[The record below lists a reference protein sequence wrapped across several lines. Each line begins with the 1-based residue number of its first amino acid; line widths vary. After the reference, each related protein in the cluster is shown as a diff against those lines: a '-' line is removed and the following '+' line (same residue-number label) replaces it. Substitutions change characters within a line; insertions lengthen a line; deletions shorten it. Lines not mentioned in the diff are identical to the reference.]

1 MINRR
6 RWFSA
11 LALTLVFAAAASAQR
26 SMIRG
31 KVRTP
36 SGSPVN
42 NAIVELR
49 IGGSGMISQTVT
61 RNDGDFAFTSLEPAE
76 YEVAVAMAGFEPAAQ
91 AVRFEN
97 TEGMKF
103 MQVVNVEIILRPKAD
118 AALALPATL
127 FAQDVPKAA
136 RTAYEKAITKLRDGK
151 SAEAIELLHT
161 AIAEFSDYF
170 DAHFVLGQEMFRGG
184 RDNEALEEL
193 ERARQINDR
202 QDAIYHLFGL
212 IMFKQKKYALAQ
224 RAFREAET
232 LKPNNPAA
240 HFHRGMALIELA
252 IRESGEPRDSD
263 FNEAEQE
270 LDRAWEL
277 SNQHMHEV
285 RLQRA
290 RIHER
295 RGNKEAAVRELEAY
309 LKAEPEAKNAAAI
322 KEAIAKMRNTKK

>member
-1 MINRR
+1 MMNRR

-36 SGSPVN
+36 NGNPVN

-49 IGGSGMISQTVT
+49 IGGSAMIGQTVT
-61 RNDGDFAFTSLEPAE
+61 RNDGDFAFNGLEPGE
-76 YEVAVAMAGFEPAAQ
+76 YEVAVAMAGYQPAAQ

-103 MQVVNVEIILRPKAD
+103 MQVVNVEIIIRPKSE
-118 AALALPATL
+118 AAPALPTTL

-136 RTAYEKAITKLRDGK
+136 RAAYEKAITKLRDGK
-151 SAEAIELLHT
+151 PAEAVDLLRA

-170 DAHFVLGQEMFRGG
+170 DAHFVLGQEMFRAGQ
-184 RDNEALEEL
+184 DNEALEEL

-212 IMFKQKKYALAQ
+212 IMFRQKKYALAQ

-232 LKPNNPAA
+232 LKPNNPAPY
-240 HFHRGMALIELA
+240 FHRGMALIELA
-252 IRESGEPRDSD
+252 IREGGEQRDGD
-263 FNEAEQE
+263 FKEAEHE

-277 SNQHMHEV
+277 SDQHMNEV

-290 RIHER
+290 RIYER
-295 RGNKEAAVRELEAY
+295 RGDKTAAVRELEAY

-322 KEAIAKMRNTKK
+322 KEAIAKMRGAKK